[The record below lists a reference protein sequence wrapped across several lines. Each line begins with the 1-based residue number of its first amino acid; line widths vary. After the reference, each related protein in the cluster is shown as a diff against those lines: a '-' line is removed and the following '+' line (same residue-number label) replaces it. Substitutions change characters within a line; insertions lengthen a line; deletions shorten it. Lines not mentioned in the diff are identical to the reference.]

1 MPYGYRG
8 GLWALLGPGVVLRRT
23 DYDADAAAE
32 MFRSTAPE
40 YPGLAQFIEE
50 NVLTVPSDAEAL
62 AVSPVG
68 RERSPTPRRP
78 LIPLP
83 PELIGRV
90 ELPWAPPSLDDLPI
104 A

>member
-1 MPYGYRG
+1 MSFDRLADRRRFVNPGSVGMPYGYRG

-62 AVSPVG
+62 AVFSSWSRTV
-68 RERSPTPRRP
+68 TDT
-78 LIPLP
+78 
-83 PELIGRV
+83 
-90 ELPWAPPSLDDLPI
+90 A
-104 A
+104 